1 MAKYDPGEV
10 SSGKLYWY
18 GLWGGANF
26 QFIPSDAT
34 FQQMKSSGSLRFIRN
49 SELLEKIVAYDQLC
63 RRVKLENE
71 IDRNLYVE
79 IRRIRGRIFEYRYN
93 MQANEVYQTN
103 KMSFSP
109 QRIDSFIQTNPPLLT
124 LDKNVFN
131 EYLELVRSRNFGG
144 KLSNA
149 KWLLKNARD
158 LLLALRETYHIE
170 QDEQEGSSLS
180 IPI

>member
-1 MAKYDPGEV
+1 
-10 SSGKLYWY
+10 
-18 GLWGGANF
+18 
-26 QFIPSDAT
+26 
-34 FQQMKSSGSLRFIRN
+34 
-49 SELLEKIVAYDQLC
+49 
-63 RRVKLENE
+63 
-71 IDRNLYVE
+71 
-79 IRRIRGRIFEYRYN
+79 
-93 MQANEVYQTN
+93 
-103 KMSFSP
+103 
-109 QRIDSFIQTNPPLLT
+109 LLT
-124 LDKNVFN
+124 LDKKVFN